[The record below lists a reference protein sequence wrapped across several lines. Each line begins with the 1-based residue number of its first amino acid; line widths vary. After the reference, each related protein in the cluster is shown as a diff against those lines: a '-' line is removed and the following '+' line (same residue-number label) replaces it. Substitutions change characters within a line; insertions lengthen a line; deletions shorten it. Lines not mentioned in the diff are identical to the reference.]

1 MQYQVVYNEEFQPI
15 CIQSIK
21 DNWPNLLDTVTIVP
35 LGLDDTK
42 DIIINT
48 IKRMKDIQSP
58 QE

>member
-1 MQYQVVYNEEFQPI
+1 MQYQIVYNEEFQPI

-48 IKRMKDIQSP
+48 IKRMRDIQSP

>member
-1 MQYQVVYNEEFQPI
+1 MQYQIVYNEEFQPI